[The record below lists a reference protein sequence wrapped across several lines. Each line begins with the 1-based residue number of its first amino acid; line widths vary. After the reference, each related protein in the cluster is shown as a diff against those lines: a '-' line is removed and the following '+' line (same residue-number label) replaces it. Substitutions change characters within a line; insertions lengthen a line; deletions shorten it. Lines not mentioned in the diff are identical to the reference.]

1 MELSKNALTV
11 LERRY
16 LMKNGE
22 GVVIETVEEL
32 FRRVAG
38 AIAASDRRYDENADC
53 EALADSFDDQPGVFA
68 QLPNLNERGEA
79 AGSAVRLFCAS
90 GGGYYGGHF

>member
-16 LMKNGE
+16 LIKNGE

-38 AIAASDRRYDENADC
+38 AIAAGMMKTPIARRSLTPFIE
-53 EALADSFDDQPGVFA
+53 
-68 QLPNLNERGEA
+68 
-79 AGSAVRLFCAS
+79 
-90 GGGYYGGHF
+90 

>member
-16 LMKNGE
+16 LIKNGE

-38 AIAASDRRYDENADC
+38 ATRIDFGFSTVDKQPKNDVTVT
-53 EALADSFDDQPGVFA
+53 DDATLLFVF
-68 QLPNLNERGEA
+68 
-79 AGSAVRLFCAS
+79 SVRKS
-90 GGGYYGGHF
+90 GGIKL

>member
-16 LMKNGE
+16 LIKNGE

-32 FRRVAG
+32 FRRG
-38 AIAASDRRYDENADC
+38 DC
-53 EALADSFDDQPGVFA
+53 
-68 QLPNLNERGEA
+68 R
-79 AGSAVRLFCAS
+79 VRPPV
-90 GGGYYGGHF
+90 

>member
-16 LMKNGE
+16 LIKNGE

-38 AIAASDRRYDENADC
+38 AIAVSDRRYDETPIARRSLTPFI
-53 EALADSFDDQPGVFA
+53 E
-68 QLPNLNERGEA
+68 
-79 AGSAVRLFCAS
+79 
-90 GGGYYGGHF
+90 

>member
-16 LMKNGE
+16 LIKNGE

-38 AIAASDRRYDENADC
+38 AIAVSDRRYDEKRR
-53 EALADSFDDQPGVFA
+53 L
-68 QLPNLNERGEA
+68 RGA
-79 AGSAVRLFCAS
+79 R
-90 GGGYYGGHF
+90 